1 MFIDLGEEQLCS
13 QLGLTTVS
21 LSLFFFQLE
30 QTFEVYSFSPFKMV
44 CCVFKYNVVAVL
56 NLGIIASNYS
66 SEEQRDETWE
76 IGILM
81 LSVLRPC
88 LSVVQSHS
96 ILFVLLRKL
105 FFVLE

>member
-1 MFIDLGEEQLCS
+1 
-13 QLGLTTVS
+13 
-21 LSLFFFQLE
+21 
-30 QTFEVYSFSPFKMV
+30 MV
-44 CCVFKYNVVAVL
+44 CCVFKYNIVAVL

-76 IGILM
+76 IGILT
-81 LSVLRPC
+81 LSVFHAC

-105 FFVLE
+105 FFV

>member
-1 MFIDLGEEQLCS
+1 
-13 QLGLTTVS
+13 
-21 LSLFFFQLE
+21 
-30 QTFEVYSFSPFKMV
+30 MV
-44 CCVFKYNVVAVL
+44 CCVFKYNKVAVL

-81 LSVLRPC
+81 LSVLRAC
-88 LSVVQSHS
+88 LFVVQSLS

>member
-1 MFIDLGEEQLCS
+1 MLTAGIDNC
-13 QLGLTTVS
+13 
-21 LSLFFFQLE
+21 LFFFSL
-30 QTFEVYSFSPFKMV
+30 FSWNKLLRSVLFSSFKMV
-44 CCVFKYNVVAVL
+44 CCVFKYNIVAVL

-76 IGILM
+76 IGILT
-81 LSVLRPC
+81 LSVLHAC